1 MYIILTYITGIK
13 SLSIFIYFRIR
24 MEKTTRGQGG
34 EKDPENKKATKTE

>member
-34 EKDPENKKATKTE
+34 EKDLENKKATKTE